1 MSQVGLRVWGARAAA
16 GRQQVLCRFDQ
27 FIDEVVLGR
36 GSLRCL
42 EASCVMPLA
51 ITPVVPV
58 TAAKCQGYIYIYV
71 CTFLYIHCS
80 AWMPLV

>member
-1 MSQVGLRVWGARAAA
+1 MSQVGLGVWGARAAA

-27 FIDEVVLGR
+27 FVDEVVLGR

-42 EASCVMPLA
+42 DASCVMPLA

-58 TAAKCQGYIYIYV
+58 TAAKCQGYVHIYIYMYV
-71 CTFLYIHCS
+71 
-80 AWMPLV
+80 